1 MQRVERKAH
10 RKNHFLF
17 INSDSDDCASPCAS
31 PPPVYSPLKVSLDRA
46 ATVGLR
52 GCNSPTPQRSSL
64 EVLFHVISLQHVI
77 ILLRVLLLERSVL
90 FLSSQYSLL
99 TTVMEALKE
108 LLYSLGFLYSSVEGL
123 LSGTTPIAQC

>member
-1 MQRVERKAH
+1 MQRVERRMQ

-17 INSDSDDCASPCAS
+17 INSYSDDCASPSSS
-31 PPPVYSPLKVSLDRA
+31 PPPVYSPLKASLDRA
-46 ATVGLR
+46 TTAGMR
-52 GCNSPTPQRSSL
+52 GCNSSSSRSSI
-64 EVLFHVISLQHVI
+64 EVLFQVISLQHVI

-108 LLYSLGFLYSSVEGL
+108 LLYIFL
-123 LSGTTPIAQC
+123 C